1 MFEKRPLNKFSGEA
15 GREDSEAIFEKRVAA
30 IVSVSQA
37 AWVGMG
43 MGGGGHEMRSGGG
56 DARFRTSGAHSDVA
70 NLTQ

>member
-37 AWVGMG
+37 AWVGWG
-43 MGGGGHEMRSGGG
+43 WGGGHEMRSGGG